1 MSDSEYKAQPFC
13 SKKPERFMRRNYLRD
28 LGYPPSGWGRYF
40 NPAGLH
46 TDCKSARAGIKIRL
60 ADGRM
65 GCGWISEGLTQSE
78 TLTEAVASMNATRY
92 SDSNVIPSFC
102 FFFCSKRGTRYN
114 LAPARSSRSNAIKSR
129 SSGEKHPPAGCNK
142 NSPRF

>member
-102 FFFCSKRGTRYN
+102 FFEGQRDIPCGKGTGLFLTDRFLRYYFKILN
-114 LAPARSSRSNAIKSR
+114 Y
-129 SSGEKHPPAGCNK
+129 
-142 NSPRF
+142 